1 MMVVPGPG
9 GVQGRNN
16 PVGTQSYT
24 RVDIPEAGTDS
35 RLGTSNTDAAAYF
48 FLIVFLNIKNY

>member
-16 PVGTQSYT
+16 P
-24 RVDIPEAGTDS
+24 DIPDS
-35 RLGTSNTDAAAYF
+35 PEIGVDTRRGISNMDDAAYF
-48 FLIVFLNIKNY
+48 YLIVFLNIKNY

>member
-16 PVGTQSYT
+16 PVDTPSYT
-24 RVDIPEAGTDS
+24 QVGIPEIGVDT
-35 RLGTSNTDAAAYF
+35 RLGISNMDDAAYF
-48 FLIVFLNIKNY
+48 YLIVFLNIKNY